1 MKPGYLEEKIR
12 LFLLPI
18 VLALAAV
25 IVLLVVALPQFDQMK
40 VARQVLTD
48 SQKAAAV
55 LQAKL
60 STLAALDELSQG
72 QTLDAVIK
80 ALPLEEPYLESLSN
94 LDALLTRHQIGFSNI
109 KVESA
114 PETILIKFTG
124 SAPLSQI
131 REFIAAANKVLPLSA
146 AAKVEAARANDIY
159 QAEIALRIFFK
170 PPPKTI
176 GRSSDPLPPLTADHL
191 KTLSLLSEFEKIP
204 LPAAGPETDTGGATR
219 LFPE

>member
-1 MKPGYLEEKIR
+1 MIPSPLEEKIR

-18 VLALAAV
+18 VLSLAAV
-25 IVLLVVALPQFDQMK
+25 FVLVVVALPQFDQMK
-40 VARQVLTD
+40 VETRVLTD

-60 STLAALDELSQG
+60 STLAALDEVSQQ
-72 QTLDAVIK
+72 QTLETVIK

-94 LDALLTRHQIGFSNI
+94 LDALLTRHQIGVSSI
-109 KVESA
+109 KVEST
-114 PETILIKFTG
+114 PDTILIKFMG
-124 SAPLSQI
+124 SAPLSQMQG
-131 REFIAAANKVLPLSA
+131 FIADANKILPLSA
-146 AAKVEAARANDIY
+146 VAKVEAARTDDIY
-159 QAEIALRIFFK
+159 QAEIALQIFFR

-191 KTLSLLSEFEKIP
+191 KTLSLLSEFEKIS
-204 LPAAGPETDTGGATR
+204 LPASGPETDAGAAPR